1 VVGVTRW
8 CDYPAAARALP
19 KVGDLTLSEER
30 IAALRPD
37 LIVGD
42 LSLERPFL
50 ERLER
55 LGWPVLAVGPRRVAD
70 IPQTMLLLARA
81 AGDLD
86 AGLREAARFRGRL
99 AKLVAEGAKNA
110 RRPGGRVRLF
120 LLLDP
125 DQLYTAGPGTFL
137 DDLVSLAGARN
148 VADQAKTA
156 WPLFSEEALLLADP
170 QAIVVTS
177 PSGAPAATLLGK
189 PRWQGISA
197 VRAGKVYQVDP
208 DLLVRPGPRALDGLA
223 FLISVVKEQR

>member
-1 VVGVTRW
+1 
-8 CDYPAAARALP
+8 LP
-19 KVGDLTLSEER
+19 KVGDLNLSEER

-50 ERLER
+50 QRLER
-55 LGWPVLAVGPRRVAD
+55 LGWPVLAVGPKRAED
-70 IPQTMLLLARA
+70 IPQAMLLLARV

-86 AGLREAARFRGRL
+86 AGLREAARFKGRL
-99 AKLVAEGAKNA
+99 AKLAAEGAQNA
-110 RRPGGRVRLF
+110 RRPAGRTRVF

-125 DQLYTAGPGTFL
+125 DQLYTTGPGTFL
-137 DDLVSLAGARN
+137 DELITLAGGRN
-148 VADQAKTA
+148 VADQAKTL

-170 QAIVVTS
+170 QVIVTTA
-177 PSGAPAATLLGK
+177 PSAALFQK

-208 DLLVRPGPRALDGLA
+208 DLLSRPGPRVLDGLA
-223 FLISVVKEQR
+223 FLISTLREQR